1 MKKIVILFV
10 CLLIAWLCFHF
21 GRKSAEPEVVKIV
34 QTDTVTNLQI
44 KTVKYDE
51 PKLISTKFDDIHLVP
66 IPQLPDFAPKKF
78 DTDFDLSRFALMRE
92 VKIYQDS
99 TYMAQVSGIDVQLD
113 YIETYNKT
121 IIREITRVEQIKTK
135 PKRWGLG
142 VHAGYSFI
150 AGQFRP
156 YVGVGLSYNFVVF

>member
-1 MKKIVILFV
+1 MKKIVCYCA
-10 CLLIAWLCFHF
+10 CLLVLWLTFHF

-34 QTDTVTNLQI
+34 QTDTVRIVRTD
-44 KTVKYDE
+44 TVKIIKPE
-51 PKLISTKFDDIHLVP
+51 PYQVVVRDTVYLQLP
-66 IPQLPDFAPKKF
+66 QIPQPLIYE
-78 DTDFDLSRFALMRE
+78 T
-92 VKIYQDS
+92 KIYQDS
-99 TYMAQVSGIDVQLD
+99 TYMAQVSGIDAQLD

-121 IIREITRVEQIKTK
+121 IIREITKIEQIKTK
-135 PKRWGLG
+135 PKKWGIG